1 MLNTL
6 IRLRF
11 RARARFDRPATV
23 TGRGAGAAGPG
34 DTFQALK
41 RHRKVEADDGG
52 WLLKFVSPATP
63 GVPDNIKLR
72 PIPEAARE
80 LVARYFR
87 FVEFKAPGK
96 KPNRHQ
102 PRVFA
107 RLRELGFTV
116 DVIDQLPTKED

>member
-1 MLNTL
+1 MLDDLADLTL
-6 IRLRF
+6 KKRKPKPLREK
-11 RARARFDRPATV
+11 TIE
-23 TGRGAGAAGPG
+23 
-34 DTFQALK
+34 K